1 MSYESI
7 QQWVDTA
14 ANYPVLTAKASIELA
29 QRIQAEE
36 EGSPKHTKLVNKLC
50 LHNMRLVLTWVRQY
64 CNGRDSIQWG
74 SAKSVDLLQEGFF
87 GLRKAACKFDPKRG
101 YTFATYANAWVRQAI
116 GKYHVD
122 TLSDIRV
129 PESSAREI
137 FYYQKHGKPRNGK
150 VSAWVPEASLASQRA
165 YTMDSLDRILC
176 NEEGTSLAELIS
188 EEQSL
193 TYRDP
198 SAERQTISHE
208 YCRSIMDE
216 LGVEPKIQDI
226 IMTYGRRGNLDT
238 ALMKHKANSGPNR
251 KKVRAAIARIQ
262 EHVAA

>member
-1 MSYESI
+1 MSYEAI
-7 QQWVDTA
+7 QHWTNTA
-14 ANYPVLTAKASIELA
+14 ADYPVLSHKATIELA
-29 QRIQAEE
+29 QRIQALEP
-36 EGSPKHTKLVNKLC
+36 GSPKHTKLVNKLC

-64 CNGRDSIQWG
+64 CNGRESVAWG
-74 SAKSVDLLQEGFF
+74 SAKSVDLLQEGYF

-137 FYYQKHGKPRNGK
+137 YYFRKHGKERNQK
-150 VSAWVPEASLASQRA
+150 VAGWVAEAAKCA
-165 YTMDSLDRILC
+165 DKVYTMTSLDRILT
-176 NEEGTSLAELIS
+176 EDDGGSLLEIIT

-193 TYRDP
+193 THREGEAQSFNHD
-198 SAERQTISHE
+198 

-216 LGVEPKIQDI
+216 LDIDPKIQDI
-226 IMTYGRRGNLDT
+226 IMTYGRRGNLET
-238 ALMKHKANSGPNR
+238 AMMKHKMSGNVTR
-251 KKVRAAIARIQ
+251 TRVRSEIARIQ
-262 EHVAA
+262 AHVGA

>member
-1 MSYESI
+1 MSHESI
-7 QQWVDTA
+7 QHWINTA
-14 ANYPVLTAKASIELA
+14 ADYPVLTAKATIELA

-64 CNGRDSIQWG
+64 CQSRDSVPWG
-74 SAKSVDLLQEGFF
+74 SAKSVDLLQEGYF

-137 FYYQKHGKPRNGK
+137 FYYQKHGKVRNEK
-150 VSAWVPEASLASQRA
+150 VSKWVPEASRCADKA
-165 YTMDSLDRILC
+165 YTMTSLDRIMT
-176 NEEGTSLAELIS
+176 EDEGGTLGELIS

-193 TYRDP
+193 TYRDG
-198 SAERQTISHE
+198 SIAGFNQE
-208 YCRSIMDE
+208 YCRSVMDE
-216 LGVEPKIQDI
+216 LDIDPKIQEI

-238 ALMKHKANSGPNR
+238 AMMKHKLSGNVTR
-251 KKVRAAIARIQ
+251 VKVRAEIARIQ
-262 EHVAA
+262 AHVGA